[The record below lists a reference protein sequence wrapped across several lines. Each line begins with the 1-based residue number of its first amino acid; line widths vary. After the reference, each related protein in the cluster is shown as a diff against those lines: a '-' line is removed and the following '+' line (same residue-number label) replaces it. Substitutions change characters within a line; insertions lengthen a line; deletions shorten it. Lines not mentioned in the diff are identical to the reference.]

1 MVTENVA
8 FKDNSF
14 KTAHCVKIWD
24 PSFSPYCHLVAIW
37 HPSHLRASNYKVLAS
52 STSEEE
58 LKIWWD
64 TQGESIPFSDEK
76 LDLVQEDIY

>member
-1 MVTENVA
+1 MVIEHSA
-8 FKDNSF
+8 FKNSSF
-14 KTAHCVKIWD
+14 KTAYCVKIWD

-37 HPSHLRASNYKVLAS
+37 HPSQPRASNYQVLAS
-52 STSEEE
+52 STNEEE

-76 LDLVQEDIY
+76 LDLVPEDVY